1 MRGLWLLFHFMGF
14 SLWLGAGMA
23 TMVAGIAA
31 KTYPPAER
39 LAAYKLSGR
48 IQSVLVA
55 PGALVT
61 AISGLALMRPFMSG
75 SGMTGG
81 LLVMIVAGF
90 AGALLA
96 LFFSVPLAQRMGR
109 LELDARG
116 ELPEALFAL
125 RKRQA
130 VVASIAGGLA
140 IVAMFGGTVFRY

>member
-1 MRGLWLLFHFMGF
+1 MRGFWMLAHFMGF

-23 TMVAGIAA
+23 TMIAGIAA
-31 KTYPPAER
+31 KRYPPGDR

-48 IQSVLVA
+48 IQSILVA
-55 PGALVT
+55 PGVIVTLV
-61 AISGLALMRPFMSG
+61 SGVALMRPFMSG

-81 LLVMIVAGF
+81 LLVMILAGLV
-90 AGALLA
+90 GGLLA

-109 LELDARG
+109 LELDPRG
-116 ELPEALFAL
+116 ELPEALFVL

-140 IVAMFGGTVFRY
+140 IVAMFGGTLFRY